1 MLISRIPENI
11 DLDKAYDIL
20 SSRYKVKKRGRHIVE
35 IELNDKVKLS
45 LFSSGNCVIKGVN
58 SREG

>member
-1 MLISRIPENI
+1 M
-11 DLDKAYDIL
+11 
-20 SSRYKVKKRGRHIVE
+20 KKRGRHIVE

-58 SREG
+58 SRDEAERIYSKILGDILNYT